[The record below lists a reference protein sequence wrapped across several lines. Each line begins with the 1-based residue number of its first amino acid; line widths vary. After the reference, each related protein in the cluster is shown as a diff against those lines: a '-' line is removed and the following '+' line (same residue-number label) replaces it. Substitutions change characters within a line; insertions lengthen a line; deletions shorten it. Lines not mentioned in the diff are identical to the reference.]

1 MKRWLSRQG
10 PLSGAPRAGRSAA
23 VLFHGARIFLALA
36 LAIGITLTF
45 PPVPRTDLE
54 GYALQQVAPEDVIA
68 RFNFAVPKGAA
79 ELERE
84 RANVAAGIPPTF
96 DLRPTAAD
104 TMAAQLERFF
114 AGLDRAASGAE
125 SLEPIRG
132 FLSSVGVPA
141 SPSQVDVL
149 ANAEARRVLSETAL
163 SVTRDILPQGVYE
176 ELEPIYAGTE
186 RLRILE
192 GASDRVTERSE
203 LLSITEFYDAAAR
216 MLPVSVATPDVQ
228 NLLRLVLIRHM
239 QPSLEF
245 NPVITREERSQAQSA
260 VPQIKANVLAGEAV
274 VRANEQIGQTEIERL
289 DAYVEAQ
296 RALGVASTGGW
307 RLSGLFGSTLF
318 HFLMLLVFGALLLLF
333 RERAYQNFRWMLAL
347 AALGAAYF
355 VGAAVIASQDLPA
368 ELLPI
373 AFVSLTVAVLWDG
386 RMALIYAV
394 VLAVISGML
403 RPFDA
408 SLVTPALLIAGA
420 AGALSVRV
428 VSRRSQFWAFALIIA
443 VAQTLTILGIVLMEG
458 GELVEWF
465 STLPWVAV
473 GATASAIL
481 AMGFLPVFEWWT
493 GITTPQT
500 LLEWADPTRPLLGR
514 LAREAPGTYA
524 HTIAVANL
532 SESAASAIGA
542 DGLLCRVG
550 AFYHDV
556 GKMLKPQYFI
566 ENQPGSR
573 NPHDHLKPE
582 TSAQLVREHVTDGYQ
597 LAKEARVPRVILDF
611 ILEHHGTQPIGFFRA
626 KALEEQGE
634 DAELDPEIYEYPGPK
649 PRSRETAILMIADS
663 VESAARVLQ
672 DPSQE
677 RIRDLV
683 VSIVDTKVEQGQL
696 DDAPLTLGEIAR
708 VRDEIIKSL
717 QGTHH
722 QRIDYPTTKHL
733 TDAPAAVTEQ
743 PTEAR

>member
-1 MKRWLSRQG
+1 MKRWLSGQG
-10 PLSGAPRAGRSAA
+10 PLSGEPRAGRAA
-23 VLFHGARIFLALA
+23 AILFHGARVSLALA

-54 GYALQQVAPEDVIA
+54 GYSLEQVAPETVIA
-68 RFNFAVPKGAA
+68 RFNFAVPKGMA

-84 RANVAAGIPPTF
+84 RGNAAAGIPPTF
-96 DLRPTAAD
+96 DVRAGAAD
-104 TMAAQLERFF
+104 TMAAQLGRFF
-114 AGLDRAASGAE
+114 SGLDRAANGPE
-125 SLEPIRG
+125 GLEPLRG
-132 FLSSVGVPA
+132 FLSSAGVPA
-141 SPSQVDVL
+141 SPTQIDVL
-149 ANAEARRVLSETAL
+149 ADADARRVLRETAL
-163 SVTRDILPQGVYE
+163 SVTRDVLPQGVYE
-176 ELEPIYAGTE
+176 ELEPLYAGTE
-186 RLRILE
+186 RFRILE
-192 GASDRVTERSE
+192 GNSDRVVERSQVS
-203 LLSITEFYDAAAR
+203 SISEFYDAAAR
-216 MLPVSVATPDVQ
+216 RLPVSVATPDVQ

-239 QPSLEF
+239 QPSLVF

-260 VPQIKANVLAGEAV
+260 VAQIKANVLAGEAV
-274 VRANEQIGQTEIERL
+274 VRANEQIGPAEIERL

-307 RLSGLFGSTLF
+307 RVSGLFGSTLF
-318 HFLMLLVFGALLLLF
+318 HFLLLLVFGALLLLF
-333 RERAYQNFRWMLAL
+333 RERVYQNFRWMSVLTV
-347 AALGAAYF
+347 LGAAYF
-355 VGAAVIASQDLPA
+355 AVAAVVGSRELPI
-368 ELLPI
+368 ELLPV

-394 VLAVISGML
+394 VLAVMSGML

-408 SLVTPALLIAGA
+408 ALVTPALLMAGA

-428 VSRRSQFWAFALIIA
+428 VTRRSQFWAFALIIA
-443 VAQTLTILGIVLMEG
+443 VAQALTILGVVLMEG
-458 GELVEWF
+458 REWVEWF
-465 STLPWVAV
+465 GTLPWVAL

-493 GITTPQT
+493 GITTTQT

-532 SESAASAIGA
+532 SESAATSIGA

-582 TSAQLVREHVTDGYQ
+582 TSAQLVREHVTDGYL
-597 LAKEARVPRVILDF
+597 LAKEARVPAVILDF
-611 ILEHHGTQPIGFFRA
+611 ILEHHGTQAIGFFKAR
-626 KALEEQGE
+626 ALEEQGE
-634 DAELDPEIYEYPGPK
+634 DAELDPEIFQYPGPR
-649 PRSRETAILMIADS
+649 PRSKETAILMIADS

-677 RIRDLV
+677 RIRGLV
-683 VSIVDTKVEQGQL
+683 ESLVDSKIEQGQL

-708 VRDEIIKSL
+708 VREEIIKSL
-717 QGTHH
+717 LGTHH

-733 TDAPAAVTEQ
+733 TDAPTSAEQ